1 MRNFLGIALLL
12 VSFLYSCNSSQKAVA
27 QVAQEKSFAA
37 NENALLW
44 KVTGNELT
52 ETSYVFGTIHMI
64 GKEDFFLTESMKTA
78 FAASEKIVFEINME
92 EMSDMSVLF
101 KLMGKITMEGGKTL
115 KDLVSDE
122 DYKLVKA
129 HFDGL
134 GLPLMFLEK
143 MKPLFLSTFASGD
156 VAPGDLQSG
165 ELKSYEMEFMEM
177 AQKTKKEMDG
187 LETIEFQLS
196 MFDSIPYE
204 AQAEMLVD
212 AIKGA
217 DEGDDQFKQMV
228 DLYKQQALPALYS
241 MIEGDTEGVGEFED
255 LLLVG
260 RNKNWIPLME
270 GMMKVKPTFFA
281 VGAGHLGGKNGVVA
295 LLRKQGYTVTAVDPV
310 KKKVMKP

>member
-1 MRNFLGIALLL
+1 MRNFLGITLLL
-12 VSFLYSCNSSQKAVA
+12 VSFLFSCNSSQKAVA
-27 QVAQEKSFAA
+27 QEMQEKSYAA
-37 NENALLW
+37 KENALLW
-44 KVTGNELT
+44 KVTGNDLT
-52 ETSYVFGTIHMI
+52 EASYVFGTIHMI
-64 GKEDFFLTESMKTA
+64 GKEDFFLTESMKAA
-78 FAASEKIVFEINME
+78 FGASEKVVFEINME
-92 EMSDMSVLF
+92 EMNDMSVLF
-101 KLMGKITMEGGKTL
+101 KLMGKITMEGGKSL
-115 KDLVSDE
+115 KDLISDE
-122 DYKLVKA
+122 DYKLVKT
-129 HFDGL
+129 HFDQL
-134 GLPLMFLEK
+134 GLPLMLLEK
-143 MKPLFLSTFASGD
+143 MKPLFLATFASGD

-177 AQKTKKEMDG
+177 AQKGKKEMGG

-217 DEGDDQFKQMV
+217 GEGDDQFKQMV
-228 DLYKQQALPALYS
+228 ELYKNQALPELYQ

-270 GMMKVKPTFFA
+270 DMMKIKPTFFA

-295 LLRKQGYTVTAVDPV
+295 LLRQQGYKVEAIDPV
-310 KKKVMKP
+310 KRKVMKP

>member
-1 MRNFLGIALLL
+1 MRNFLVIALIL

-27 QVAQEKSFAA
+27 QKVQEESFVA

-44 KVTGNELT
+44 KVTGNDSVK
-52 ETSYVFGTIHMI
+52 TSYVFGTIHMI
-64 GKEDFFLTESMKTA
+64 GKKDFFLTPGMKKA
-78 FAASEKIVFEINME
+78 FAASDKVVFEINME

-115 KDLVSDE
+115 KDLISDE
-122 DYKLVKA
+122 DYKLVKE

-156 VAPGDLQSG
+156 IAPGDLQSG

-177 AQKTKKEMDG
+177 AQKSKKEMGG

-212 AIKGA
+212 AIKGT
-217 DEGDDQFKQMV
+217 DGGDDQFKQMV
-228 DLYKQQALPALYS
+228 ELYKQQALPALYK

-270 GMMKVKPTFFA
+270 GMMKDKSTFFA
-281 VGAGHLGGKNGVVA
+281 VGAGHLGGNNGVVA
-295 LLRKQGYTVTAVDPV
+295 LLRKKGYIVTAIDPV
-310 KKKVMKP
+310 KKKAMKP

>member
-1 MRNFLGIALLL
+1 MRNFLGLAIVLF
-12 VSFLYSCNSSQKAVA
+12 SFICSCNSPQKVIA
-27 QVAQEKSFAA
+27 QIDQEQSLAA

-44 KVTGNELT
+44 KVMGNDLK

-64 GKEDFFLTESMKTA
+64 EKEDFFLTESMKKA
-78 FAASEKIVFEINME
+78 FAASDRVVFEINME
-92 EMSDMSVLF
+92 DMNDVSVLF
-101 KLMGKITMEGGKTL
+101 KLMGKITMEGGKIL
-115 KDLVSDE
+115 KDLISE
-122 DYKLVKA
+122 ADYKLVKT
-129 HFDGL
+129 HFNGL

-177 AQKTKKEMDG
+177 AQKTKKEMAG

-204 AQAEMLVD
+204 AQAKMLVD

-217 DEGDDQFKQMV
+217 DEGGDQFKQMV
-228 DLYKQQALPALYS
+228 DLYKQQALPALYK

-270 GMMKVKPTFFA
+270 GMMKVKSTFFA
-281 VGAGHLGGKNGVVA
+281 VGAGHLGGENGVVA
-295 LLRKQGYTVTAVDPV
+295 LLRKQGYTVTAVDPMM
-310 KKKVMKP
+310 KKVMKP

>member
-1 MRNFLGIALLL
+1 MRNFFGIVLLL
-12 VSFLYSCNSSQKAVA
+12 VSFLYSCNSSQKVVA
-27 QVAQEKSFAA
+27 QATQEKNYAA

-44 KVTGNELT
+44 KVTGNDLT
-52 ETSYVFGTIHMI
+52 EISYVFGTIHMI
-64 GKEDFFLTESMKTA
+64 ENEDFFLTESMKVA
-78 FAASEKIVFEINME
+78 FAASDKIVFEINME

-115 KDLVSDE
+115 EDLVSDE
-122 DYKLVKA
+122 DYKLVKEY
-129 HFDGL
+129 FDGL

-143 MKPLFLSTFASGD
+143 MKPLFLSTFASGN
-156 VAPGDLQSG
+156 VSPGDLQSG

-177 AQKTKKEMDG
+177 AQKGKKEMGG

-204 AQAEMLVD
+204 AQAKMLVD
-212 AIKGA
+212 AIKGT
-217 DEGDDQFKQMV
+217 DGGDDQFKQMV
-228 DLYKQQALPALYS
+228 DLYKQQALPALYK

-270 GMMKVKPTFFA
+270 GMMKNKPTFFA
-281 VGAGHLGGKNGVVA
+281 VGAGHLGGNNGVVA
-295 LLRKQGYTVTAVDPV
+295 LLRKKGYTVTAVDPV
-310 KKKVMKP
+310 KEKVLKP

>member
-1 MRNFLGIALLL
+1 MRNFLGVALLL
-12 VSFLYSCNSSQKAVA
+12 VSFLYSCNSSQNAVA
-27 QVAQEKSFAA
+27 QVEQEKSYAA
-37 NENALLW
+37 SENALLW

-78 FAASEKIVFEINME
+78 FAASDKVVFEINME

-115 KDLVSDE
+115 KDLISDE
-122 DYKLVKA
+122 DYKLVKE

-143 MKPLFLSTFASGD
+143 MKPLFLATFASGD
-156 VAPGDLQSG
+156 VEPGALQSG

-177 AQKTKKEMDG
+177 AQKGKKEMDG

-212 AIKGA
+212 AIKSA
-217 DEGDDQFKQMV
+217 DGGDDQFKQMV
-228 DLYKQQALPALYS
+228 DLYKKQALPELYK

-270 GMMKVKPTFFA
+270 GMMKTKPTFFA
-281 VGAGHLGGKNGVVA
+281 VGAGHLGGNNGVVA
-295 LLRKQGYTVTAVDPV
+295 LLRKKGYTVTAVDPI
-310 KKKVMKP
+310 KQKVMKP

>member
-1 MRNFLGIALLL
+1 MRNFLGVALLL
-12 VSFLYSCNSSQKAVA
+12 VSFLYSCNSSQNAVA
-27 QVAQEKSFAA
+27 QVEQEKSYAA
-37 NENALLW
+37 SENALLW

-78 FAASEKIVFEINME
+78 FAASDKVVFEINME

-115 KDLVSDE
+115 KDLISDE
-122 DYKLVKA
+122 DYKLVKE

-143 MKPLFLSTFASGD
+143 MKPLFLATFASGD
-156 VAPGDLQSG
+156 VEPGALQSG

-177 AQKTKKEMDG
+177 AQKGKKEMDG

-212 AIKGA
+212 AIKSA
-217 DEGDDQFKQMV
+217 DGGDDQFKQMV
-228 DLYKQQALPALYS
+228 DLYKQQALPELYK

-270 GMMKVKPTFFA
+270 GMMKTKPTFFA
-281 VGAGHLGGKNGVVA
+281 VGAGHLGGNNGVVA
-295 LLRKQGYTVTAVDPV
+295 LLRKKGYTVTAVDPI
-310 KKKVMKP
+310 KQKVMKP

>member
-1 MRNFLGIALLL
+1 MRNFLGVALLL
-12 VSFLYSCNSSQKAVA
+12 VSFLYSCNSSQNAVA
-27 QVAQEKSFAA
+27 QVEQEKSYAA
-37 NENALLW
+37 SENALLW

-78 FAASEKIVFEINME
+78 FAASDKVVFEINME

-115 KDLVSDE
+115 KDLISDE
-122 DYKLVKA
+122 DYKLVKE

-143 MKPLFLSTFASGD
+143 MKPLFLATFASGD
-156 VAPGDLQSG
+156 VEPGALQSG

-177 AQKTKKEMDG
+177 AQKGKKEMDG

-217 DEGDDQFKQMV
+217 GAGDDQFKQMV
-228 DLYKQQALPALYS
+228 DLYKKQALPELYQ

-270 GMMKVKPTFFA
+270 GMMKTKPTFFA
-281 VGAGHLGGKNGVVA
+281 VGAGHLGGNNGVVA
-295 LLRKQGYTVTAVDPV
+295 LLRKKGYTVTAIDPV
-310 KKKVMKP
+310 KQKVMKP

>member
-12 VSFLYSCNSSQKAVA
+12 VSFLYSCNSSQKTVA
-27 QVAQEKSFAA
+27 QVVQEKSLAA

-44 KVTGNELT
+44 KVTGNDLK

-64 GKEDFFLTESMKTA
+64 GKEDFFLTKSMKTA
-78 FAASEKIVFEINME
+78 FAASEKVVFEINME
-92 EMSDMSVLF
+92 EMSDMSVLL

-122 DYKLVKA
+122 DYKLVKE

-177 AQKTKKEMDG
+177 AQKTNKEMDG

-212 AIKGA
+212 AIKGG

-228 DLYKQQALPALYS
+228 DLYKQQALPALYQ

-310 KKKVMKP
+310 KGKVMKP